1 MTRLNEENVNCGS
14 CSFKK
19 NYECQRLNS
28 TPFMTL
34 TSLIFGLPHATTSWE
49 NIGKIFGESM
59 ACALFDFFFPVFVSV
74 GLSESATT
82 VHTGH
87 RTKRANYNDKLL
99 STELYVF
106 FWIGNRITNWRA
118 WGNQNGSAKIV
129 SEILC
134 NKSSNLWSGWTEIFA
149 PIFTRIPKYSKSRAT
164 VWSSYACCNAKLLLE
179 KSAQVRVGQA
189 PNADCI
195 FSFTLLMVPCNHSNP
210 QLPNH

>member
-1 MTRLNEENVNCGS
+1 MPEVKFDSVHDADVINFRFAACHDVLG
-14 CSFKK
+14 KHWK
-19 NYECQRLNS
+19 NFWRKYGMCLVWFFFFRFLFPLAYPSQRLRSIQDTEQNVQ
-28 TPFMTL
+28 TIMTNCCRQNC
-34 TSLIFGLPHATTSWE
+34 TF
-49 NIGKIFGESM
+49 
-59 ACALFDFFFPVFVSV
+59 
-74 GLSESATT
+74 
-82 VHTGH
+82 
-87 RTKRANYNDKLL
+87 
-99 STELYVF
+99 F

-189 PNADCI
+189 SNADCI